1 MDRSQKKIHA
11 GVFRD
16 LLIGTRK
23 SIRSITAPDTIYK
36 NNEEDDHLNPDFEFL
51 SLDERMALLLETNPF
66 LQDIKLL
73 SYTSINQK

>member
-1 MDRSQKKIHA
+1 MYRSQKKILA

-36 NNEEDDHLNPDFEFL
+36 NNEDDGHLNPAFEFL

-73 SYTSINQK
+73 SYTQNNQK